1 MVAAPAPPAETMC
14 ASVSFPCC
22 CWWWWWHYRL
32 RCLLSL
38 FSLLLVASF
47 PLSRLCCLFLKSA
60 FLFLRS
66 RKTCF
71 KYPYVVK
78 YTPQFG
84 NNAATVGPSPR
95 YKPLTPSL
103 RAIFFKLS
111 IVLIYVESL
120 SVDTCNLVFKT
131 SKGQTITAA
140 IAPDVAPDT
149 QFTTP
154 VSDKGGIRTKGGGRR
169 YIFSGVLALLRPLK
183 SSSSRPRL
191 PFFYAA
197 SVMKSLFFFETPPP
211 CLSYTLSLSL

>member
-1 MVAAPAPPAETMC
+1 
-14 ASVSFPCC
+14 
-22 CWWWWWHYRL
+22 
-32 RCLLSL
+32 
-38 FSLLLVASF
+38 
-47 PLSRLCCLFLKSA
+47 
-60 FLFLRS
+60 
-66 RKTCF
+66 
-71 KYPYVVK
+71 VVK

-120 SVDTCNLVFKT
+120 KVDTCNLVFKT

-154 VSDKGGIRTKGGGRR
+154 VSDKGRYKDEGRISAI
-169 YIFSGVLALLRPLK
+169 YFLRRSCASSDEIIIL
-183 SSSSRPRL
+183 SSSSSIFCMR
-191 PFFYAA
+191 AKSA
-197 SVMKSLFFFETPPP
+197 MKTLLFKTPPP
-211 CLSYTLSLSL
+211 CLSLILSLSLSEPYPREKGGGVL

>member
-1 MVAAPAPPAETMC
+1 M
-14 ASVSFPCC
+14 
-22 CWWWWWHYRL
+22 
-32 RCLLSL
+32 
-38 FSLLLVASF
+38 
-47 PLSRLCCLFLKSA
+47 
-60 FLFLRS
+60 
-66 RKTCF
+66 
-71 KYPYVVK
+71 VK

-95 YKPLTPSL
+95 YNPLTPSL

-154 VSDKGGIRTKGGGRR
+154 VSDKGRYKDEGRR
-169 YIFSGVLALLRPLK
+169 AAIYFLRRSCASSDEIIIL
-183 SSSSRPRL
+183 SSSSSIFLCRECDEIALLLRNT
-191 PFFYAA
+191 
-197 SVMKSLFFFETPPP
+197 SSLS
-211 CLSYTLSLSL
+211 LLYSLSLSLSLN

>member
-1 MVAAPAPPAETMC
+1 MLL
-14 ASVSFPCC
+14 S
-22 CWWWWWHYRL
+22 
-32 RCLLSL
+32 LSL
-38 FSLLLVASF
+38 FSLLLVASL

-66 RKTCF
+66 RNTCF

-120 SVDTCNLVFKT
+120 KVDTCNLVFKT

-154 VSDKGGIRTKGGGRR
+154 VSDKGRYKDEGRISAI
-169 YIFSGVLALLRPLK
+169 YFLRRSCASSDEIIIL
-183 SSSSRPRL
+183 SSSSSIFLRARR
-191 PFFYAA
+191 
-197 SVMKSLFFFETPPP
+197 VR
-211 CLSYTLSLSL
+211 